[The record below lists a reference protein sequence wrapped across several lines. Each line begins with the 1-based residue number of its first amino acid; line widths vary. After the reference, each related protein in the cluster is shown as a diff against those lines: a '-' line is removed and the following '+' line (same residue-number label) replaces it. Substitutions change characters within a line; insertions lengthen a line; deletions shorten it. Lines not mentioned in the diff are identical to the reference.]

1 MWVYTFEQC
10 ILSPQPLLPATDSS
24 HYCRPLVSCRTA
36 KMDARLYESYEVI
49 SVPPTVVHSLFT
61 NPYLQSLPRDQ
72 THAEASCQTSRPSAA
87 ELLRRKRY
95 SLGNCPREDS
105 PSPPITV
112 INYGFD
118 SATCIT
124 QRTFEEEDSSN
135 VSLKDWGR
143 KVLHAHVKDLNKD
156 LDVKESAHNRKGC
169 MGFVKF
175 RWVEQSKS
183 RYMKE
188 ALKPRAPSASQL
200 PRPCLRPSFSQDF
213 RTSVPRPKT
222 ASMSPSIR
230 AKFARRKQSLDL
242 HPAIQ
247 ILQKGKD
254 SRVASKPH
262 LSVFDIRDI
271 VQWTSQKRQVWK

>member
-1 MWVYTFEQC
+1 
-10 ILSPQPLLPATDSS
+10 
-24 HYCRPLVSCRTA
+24 
-36 KMDARLYESYEVI
+36 MDARPYESYEVL
-49 SVPPTVVHSLFT
+49 SVPPAVVHSLFT

-72 THAEASCQTSRPSAA
+72 THAEASCQTSRPSAG

-95 SLGNCPREDS
+95 SLGNYQREDS
-105 PSPPITV
+105 PSPAISV

-124 QRTFEEEDSSN
+124 QRTFEEEEESGN
-135 VSLKDWGR
+135 VSLRDWGR

-169 MGFVKF
+169 VGFVKF

-188 ALKPRAPSASQL
+188 ALKPRAPSASSL

-213 RTSVPRPKT
+213 RSSVSRPKT
-222 ASMSPSIR
+222 ASVIPSLR
-230 AKFARRKQSLDL
+230 AKFARRKASLDMN
-242 HPAIQ
+242 PSVQ
-247 ILQKGKD
+247 MVPKGKD
-254 SRVASKPH
+254 SRAASKPH
-262 LSVFDIRDI
+262 LSVFDVRDI